1 MKSNATTKNNP
12 KMKSALRNAL
22 AFAAFAAAFALALE
36 LPSMIHARHC
46 DGCEWFWCEG
56 YNGK

>member
-1 MKSNATTKNNP
+1 MKNTKNSKVKEAVLNV
-12 KMKSALRNAL
+12 LAL
-22 AFAAFAAAFALALE
+22 AAVFAAFALALE

-46 DGCEWFWCEG
+46 DGCEWFWCDG